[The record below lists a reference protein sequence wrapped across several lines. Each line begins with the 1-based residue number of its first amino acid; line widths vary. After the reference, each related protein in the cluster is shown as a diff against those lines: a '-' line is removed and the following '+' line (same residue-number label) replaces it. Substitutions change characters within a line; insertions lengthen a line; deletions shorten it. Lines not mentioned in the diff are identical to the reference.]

1 VLAHGDFVQIA
12 RGDRVESRL
21 VFRFKDGSVHDETV
35 IFSQRVAF
43 TLLSY
48 WIVQR
53 GPSFPE
59 AVEAS
64 MDRASGQ
71 YEVRYRADEDSPEEH
86 LNGTFALPEDAY
98 NGMLSIVVKNLP
110 TGTTETVTVVAFTP
124 KPRAVALRLTPVAE
138 EHTQVAGEAF
148 LAVRYHIRPQLGLLA
163 SLLVIDLPDVRMWI
177 VPGTAPAFVRAE
189 GPLYFM
195 GPTWRIEPH

>member
-1 VLAHGDFVQIA
+1 MRLTRSGLLALTAVLILTTSAHAGQVAVHFQEGVTRAFPILRSTDGSVLARGDFVQIA

-48 WIVQR
+48 RIVQR

-64 MDRASGQ
+64 MDRASGLH
-71 YEVRYRADEDSPEEH
+71 EVRYRADEDSPGGGSE
-86 LNGTFALPEDAY
+86 GT
-98 NGMLSIVVKNLP
+98 
-110 TGTTETVTVVAFTP
+110 
-124 KPRAVALRLTPVAE
+124 RR
-138 EHTQVAGEAF
+138 
-148 LAVRYHIRPQLGLLA
+148 
-163 SLLVIDLPDVRMWI
+163 
-177 VPGTAPAFVRAE
+177 
-189 GPLYFM
+189 GPL
-195 GPTWRIEPH
+195 RR

>member
-1 VLAHGDFVQIA
+1 
-12 RGDRVESRL
+12 VESRL

-48 WIVQR
+48 RIVQR

-177 VPGTAPAFVRAE
+177 VPGTAP
-189 GPLYFM
+189 PS
-195 GPTWRIEPH
+195 